1 MAKNIMSLLDRVD
14 VGDQIPIVYNSFYG
28 TIAWRFEPKQLCTNF
43 LRQGFESGLSSGKS
57 EDGFTCAI
65 QAIKFAFF
73 GGENLM
79 SLLKEIDYY
88 LHQLETYNNALA
100 RNFMLNHRE
109 TVSTLIDKG
118 SATAIEAKASFPS
131 NHPGEISQIVHQA
144 VRMYWLGWTERC
156 THFIQKNWKMIE
168 QSGPSYM
175 VCIINFYFGKDQMPM
190 PMTLQEVSARTNHLV
205 SSIILS
211 RNSQH

>member
-14 VGDQIPIVYNSFYG
+14 IGDQIPTVYFSFYG
-28 TIAWRFEPKQLCTNF
+28 TIAWRFEPIQLCTNF
-43 LRQGFESGLSSGKS
+43 LRQGFESGLTCGKS
-57 EDGFTCAI
+57 EDGFYCAV
-65 QAIKFAFF
+65 QAIKFGIF

-88 LHQLETYNNALA
+88 LHQLETYNNNSLA

-118 SATAIEAKASFPS
+118 SATAIEAKVSFPS
-131 NHPGEISQIVHQA
+131 NHLGESVVIIHQA
-144 VRMYWLGWTERC
+144 IRMYWLGWTERC

-168 QSGPSYM
+168 QSGPYLS
-175 VCIINFYFGKDQMPM
+175 CIINFYYGKGKPM
-190 PMTLQEVSARTNHLV
+190 RLLRRCKGQITNSPSCVFDH
-205 SSIILS
+205 SLS
-211 RNSQH
+211 

>member
-14 VGDQIPIVYNSFYG
+14 IGDQIPTVYLSFYG
-28 TIAWRFEPKQLCTNF
+28 TIAWRFEPIQLCTNF

-57 EDGFTCAI
+57 EDGFHCAI
-65 QAIKFAFF
+65 QAIKGAIF

-88 LHQLETYNNALA
+88 LHQLETSYNNVLA

-131 NHPGEISQIVHQA
+131 NHPGESAVIVHQA
-144 VRMYWLGWTERC
+144 IRMYWLGWTERC

-168 QSGPSYM
+168 KPGPSYLFCL
-175 VCIINFYFGKDQMPM
+175 VNFYYGKSKYHDSWGD
-190 PMTLQEVSARTNHLV
+190 VIDSTNTNSPFCVFDH
-205 SSIILS
+205 SLS
-211 RNSQH
+211 

>member
-1 MAKNIMSLLDRVD
+1 MSLLPPLTPFLTYFPACSRMAKNIMSLLDRVD

-65 QAIKFAFF
+65 QAIKFAIF

-88 LHQLETYNNALA
+88 LHQLETSKNNALA

-131 NHPGEISQIVHQA
+131 NHPGESAVIVHQA
-144 VRMYWLGWTERC
+144 VRMYWLGWTLRC
-156 THFIQKNWKMIE
+156 NHFIQKNWKMIE
-168 QSGPSYM
+168 QSGPYLS
-175 VCIINFYFGKDQMPM
+175 CIINFYYGKDQMPM
-190 PMTLQEVSARTNHLV
+190 TLQAM
-205 SSIILS
+205 
-211 RNSQH
+211 

>member
-14 VGDQIPIVYNSFYG
+14 VGDQIPNVYFSFYG
-28 TIAWRFEPKQLCTNF
+28 TIAWRFEPIQSCTNF

-57 EDGFTCAI
+57 EDGFHCAT
-65 QAIKFAFF
+65 QAIKGAIF

-88 LHQLETYNNALA
+88 LHQLETYNNNALA

-131 NHPGEISQIVHQA
+131 NHPGESAVIVHQA
-144 VRMYWLGWTERC
+144 IRMYWLGWAERC
-156 THFIQKNWKMIE
+156 THLIEKNWKMIE
-168 QSGPSYM
+168 QSGQSYLF
-175 VCIINFYFGKDQMPM
+175 CIVNFYYGKSKYHDSWGD
-190 PMTLQEVSARTNHLV
+190 VIGSTNTNSPFCVFDH
-205 SSIILS
+205 SLS
-211 RNSQH
+211 

>member
-65 QAIKFAFF
+65 HAIKFAIFS
-73 GGENLM
+73 GENLM

-88 LHQLETYNNALA
+88 LHQLETSKNNALA
-100 RNFMLNHRE
+100 RNFLLNHRE

-131 NHPGEISQIVHQA
+131 NHPGESSQIVHQA
-144 VRMYWLGWTERC
+144 IRMYWLGWTERC

-168 QSGPSYM
+168 QSGPTYLF
-175 VCIINFYFGKDQMPM
+175 CIINFYFGKDQMPM
-190 PMTLQEVSARTNHLV
+190 PMTLQAV
-205 SSIILS
+205 
-211 RNSQH
+211 

>member
-14 VGDQIPIVYNSFYG
+14 VGDQIPSVYNSFYG

-65 QAIKFAFF
+65 QAIKFAIF

-118 SATAIEAKASFPS
+118 SATAIEAKASFPF
-131 NHPGEISQIVHQA
+131 VHQA
-144 VRMYWLGWTERC
+144 IRMYWLGWTERC

-168 QSGPSYM
+168 QSGPSYLF
-175 VCIINFYFGKDQMPM
+175 CIINFYFGKDQMSM
-190 PMTLQEVSARTNHLV
+190 PMTLQAV
-205 SSIILS
+205 
-211 RNSQH
+211 